1 MCVAVDIIFCIKNS
15 YCHSWLATTAIV
27 IVIRSL
33 FLSFSLSI
41 ANDVS
46 WFSQKYFFVR
56 FPLHFFG
63 QKFWNRIQRT
73 VFVQIC
79 FSIFTAIFYFFDLA
93 TECWFLASSLPTI
106 PGYLWGLFFWGEI
119 KCSRSFRLCENW
131 YRKRD
136 QGIVK
141 KGWGII
147 YVLINYLLWLLCVCL
162 SVYVIVC
169 CGKSGNCFSLFL
181 SRRRRRQLNS
191 RSR

>member
-15 YCHSWLATTAIV
+15 YCHSWLATTATAIV
-27 IVIRSL
+27 IVIRSF
-33 FLSFSLSI
+33 FLSLSRSLMTYRGFLKNISSCGFHFIFLAKNFETESKERFLSKYVFLFSRQS
-41 ANDVS
+41 
-46 WFSQKYFFVR
+46 
-56 FPLHFFG
+56 
-63 QKFWNRIQRT
+63 
-73 VFVQIC
+73 
-79 FSIFTAIFYFFDLA
+79 SIFLIWQQSVD
-93 TECWFLASSLPTI
+93 FLLLH
-106 PGYLWGLFFWGEI
+106 YLQYLGTYEACFFWGEI

-181 SRRRRRQLNS
+181 SRRRQLNS

>member
-1 MCVAVDIIFCIKNS
+1 MVFSKIFLRAVSTSFFWPKILKPNPKNGFCPNM
-15 YCHSWLATTAIV
+15 
-27 IVIRSL
+27 
-33 FLSFSLSI
+33 F
-41 ANDVS
+41 
-46 WFSQKYFFVR
+46 
-56 FPLHFFG
+56 
-63 QKFWNRIQRT
+63 
-73 VFVQIC
+73 
-79 FSIFTAIFYFFDLA
+79 FYFHGNLLFF
-93 TECWFLASSLPTI
+93 WFGNRVLISCFFTTYNTWVPMRLV
-106 PGYLWGLFFWGEI
+106 FWGEI

-181 SRRRRRQLNS
+181 SRRRQLNS